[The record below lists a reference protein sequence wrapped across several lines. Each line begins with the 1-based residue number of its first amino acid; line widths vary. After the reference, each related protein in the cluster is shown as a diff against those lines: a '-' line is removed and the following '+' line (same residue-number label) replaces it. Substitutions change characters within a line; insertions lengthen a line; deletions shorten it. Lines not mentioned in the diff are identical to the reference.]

1 MMQDIKKLLEKYYE
15 GETTLDEEKQLRQFF
30 QSDQVPADLQSHA
43 AQFGYFVDARNEH
56 PSLAF
61 SNKLATSLQPETRRI
76 GLTTWSMRIAAGL
89 ALLLLGFSAGTWYN
103 RSQSQSE
110 NGYGLASTEPTPAL
124 EMKKVLHFEQ
134 IAQTSASER
143 IQAVNQSYE
152 IDQADQEI
160 TQLLINTM
168 NFDDNVN
175 VRLAAC
181 QALVR
186 FEHEPGVREALIQSL
201 KVQTDPN
208 MQITL
213 IELLVSIKEKRAV
226 DEMQRLV
233 QSQQTMDVVRQK
245 AEEGVNRLSRR
256 SGSSAS

>member
-1 MMQDIKKLLEKYYE
+1 MMQDIKKLLDKYYE

-30 QSDQVPADLQSHA
+30 QSGQVPVDLQSHA
-43 AQFGYFVDARNEH
+43 AQFGYFTDARNEH

-61 SNKLATSLQPETRRI
+61 SNRLAANLQPETHRI
-76 GLTTWSMRIAAGL
+76 GLAVWSMRIAAGV
-89 ALLLLGFSAGTWYN
+89 ALLLLGFAAGTWYN
-103 RSQSQSE
+103 RPQGQSE
-110 NGYGLASTEPTPAL
+110 SNYGMASAEPAPVI
-124 EMKKVLHFEQ
+124 EMKKVLHFQ
-134 IAQTSASER
+134 QTAQTSASER
-143 IQAVNQSYE
+143 IQAINQSYE

-168 NFDDNVN
+168 NFDDNIN

-245 AEEGVNRLSRR
+245 AEEGVNRLNRR
-256 SGSSAS
+256 SSSSAS